1 MIAVLLA
8 DDHTLVRE
16 GLCRLLE
23 PGGIAVQGQASN
35 GGEAL
40 RLLAQRPWDLLVL
53 DMSMPGRDG
62 VDLIRQIRRDH
73 PAVPILVL
81 TMHGE
86 QQYAVQAIKPA
97 PPAT

>member
-1 MIAVLLA
+1 M
-8 DDHTLVRE
+8 
-16 GLCRLLE
+16 
-23 PGGIAVQGQASN
+23 QGQASN

-86 QQYAVQAIKPA
+86 QQYAVQAIKAGAAGYLTRTARPRSWSRPCA
-97 PPAT
+97 R

>member
-1 MIAVLLA
+1 
-8 DDHTLVRE
+8 
-16 GLCRLLE
+16 
-23 PGGIAVQGQASN
+23 
-35 GGEAL
+35 
-40 RLLAQRPWDLLVL
+40 
-53 DMSMPGRDG
+53 MPGRDG

-86 QQYAVQAIKPA
+86 QQYAVQAIKAA